1 MKPSHIYDEWRSG
14 GAAAERTQKVREL
27 DKDTAAGSCLDA
39 GAYED
44 LARIYRALGHPARL
58 SILDTLAKGKRACC
72 GDIVRCLPLAQST
85 VSQHLQVLKE
95 AGLLT
100 CEVSGRSCHYTLDT
114 SRLVLAAAAS
124 GSFLASVSSAADA
137 PAVGCPDP
145 SGPQVPTGRAKEID
159 FE

>member
-1 MKPSHIYDEWRSG
+1 VG
-14 GAAAERTQKVREL
+14 EL
-27 DKDTAAGSCLDA
+27 DKDMAISGCPDA
-39 GAYED
+39 GGYED

-58 SILDTLAKGKRACC
+58 SILDTLANGKRACC

-124 GSFLASVSSAADA
+124 GSFLAAVSSPPDVAAPDVPATGKPGSFGADA
-137 PAVGCPDP
+137 PM
-145 SGPQVPTGRAKEID
+145 SGAKEMD